1 TAGYH
6 ERLFDAAGSVDAR
19 RRATDSGDDA
29 DSIRMVKLESLDNMA
44 LVGAI
49 ANRDIGA
56 GALLE
61 EYRLMLA
68 IALGALG
75 LGGVLATAVA
85 ASAARMG
92 ILALD
97 RAARELIAG
106 RGQYQPVVRAG
117 RDELAQLSNT
127 FNTMHEA
134 VHQREQR
141 IRQAAY
147 RDPVTRLPTRVL
159 FDERGG
165 AMLAWVRAK
174 ERKISLMLL
183 QVDQL
188 REINDTLGRQA
199 AEQVLAELAERFRGV
214 LRGTRM
220 LTRDDG
226 SPEAQE
232 LSVLARTGP
241 YEFAVMLRDCDPMTA
256 RNVG

>member
-1 TAGYH
+1 
-6 ERLFDAAGSVDAR
+6 DAAASFDAR
-19 RRATDSGDDA
+19 RRATDTGDST
-29 DSIRMVKLESLDNMA
+29 DSIRLLRLEATDDIA

-56 GALLE
+56 GAQLE
-61 EYRLMLA
+61 EFRLLLA
-68 IALGALG
+68 AALGGIALGGIIAI
-75 LGGVLATAVA
+75 VVA
-85 ASAARMG
+85 ASSIRKG

-117 RDELAQLSNT
+117 RDELAQLSAT

-159 FDERGG
+159 FDERVG

-174 ERKISLMLL
+174 ERKASLMLL

-199 AEQVLAELAERFRGV
+199 AEQILAELAERFRGV

-220 LTRDDG
+220 LVRDDG
-226 SPEAQE
+226 KTEPQE
-232 LSVLARTGP
+232 ISVLARTGP
-241 YEFAVMLRDCDPMTA
+241 YEFAVMLRDCDPI
-256 RNVG
+256 